1 MAQAQTKP
9 TSSGSFQ
16 NVNKSASNVTSLSVA
31 VQQHVLE
38 AANYYTICQGSAGP
52 WKVRG
57 DKLAAAVG
65 RVMQWA

>member
-16 NVNKSASNVTSLSVA
+16 NVSKAATNVTTLSVA
-31 VQQHVLE
+31 VQNHVLE
-38 AANYYTICQGSAGP
+38 AANYYTICQGAAGD
-52 WKVRG
+52 WKRRG
-57 DKLAAAVG
+57 DKLAASVG